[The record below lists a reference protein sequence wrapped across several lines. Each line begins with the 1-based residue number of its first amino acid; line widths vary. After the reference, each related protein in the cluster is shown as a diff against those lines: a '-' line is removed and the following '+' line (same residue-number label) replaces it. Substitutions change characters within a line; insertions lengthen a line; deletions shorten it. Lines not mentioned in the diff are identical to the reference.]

1 MISYP
6 GRFTD
11 NMTNKSL
18 ARSACPAKYSVCLSL
33 SIALTYICAL
43 VPRSS
48 AQPRTV
54 MGANEYPALQSFRL
68 DQPGEHVFHFR
79 QTHSREMTLLL
90 EVQGSTHE
98 PDRQRLTHLQITIE
112 ATLLNHSGR
121 TICHAAGSPSEGVT
135 TDNWVLRTGHGEA
148 AFWHKGCSE
157 FKLKRSDYTLTIRI
171 RNVDPNTPKVAV
183 TPAFERSDNYGP

>member
-1 MISYP
+1 M
-6 GRFTD
+6 R
-11 NMTNKSL
+11 NKSL
-18 ARSACPAKYSVCLSL
+18 ARSACPAKYSVYLSL
-33 SIALTYICAL
+33 SIVLTYICAL
-43 VPRSS
+43 EPCSS

-54 MGANEYPALQSFRL
+54 TGANEYPALQSFRL
-68 DQPGEHVFHFR
+68 DQPGEHVFRFR

-98 PDRQRLTHLQITIE
+98 PDRQRLTHLRITIE

-121 TICHAAGSPSEGVT
+121 TICHAAGSPREGVT

-148 AFWHKGCSE
+148 AFWHNGCRE
-157 FKLKRSDYTLTIRI
+157 LKLTRSDYTLTIRI
-171 RNVDPNTPKVAV
+171 RSVDPNTPKVAV